1 MSIGIIIYRVIDNIE
16 RVICST
22 LLATFVVILF
32 IQIISRQLFNHS
44 ISWSEELST
53 YMFVWF
59 VYFGASYATK
69 LAAHNRVTFQFKL
82 FPPRVAVYSEALADL
97 IWVGF
102 NSYFVW
108 LSYDFVFNKMNL
120 FWKSQTL
127 GFPMKYVYVILPIA
141 FALMTFRILQVNYY
155 KLVKGI
161 DIRDPE
167 SLEVEKLMDS
177 AEQQASS
184 KPVADEESRSPTQ
197 GRVKAGAHHG

>member
-1 MSIGIIIYRVIDNIE
+1 MTIGKLIYSLIDNIE
-16 RVICST
+16 SFICRS

-32 IQIISRQLFNHS
+32 IQIISRQVFNHS
-44 ISWSEELST
+44 IAWSEELST

-82 FPPRVAVYSEALADL
+82 FPPKFAVVSEALADL

-102 NSYFVW
+102 NCYFVF

-127 GFPMKYVYVILPIA
+127 GVPMKYIYMILPIA
-141 FALMTFRILQVNYY
+141 FTLMTIRIIQVNYY
-155 KLVKGI
+155 KLIKGI

-167 SLEVEKLMDS
+167 SLEVEKLI
-177 AEQQASS
+177 ESS
-184 KPVADEESRSPTQ
+184 DKETQ
-197 GRVKAGAHHG
+197 SN